1 MSSGK
6 STIRTTAKHARRQ
19 VQDRR
24 VIKRWLLQGN
34 NFSKFISCFKT
45 SYNTDDIRYLDR
57 CGTGIGIRMYRFMK
71 ENGFLYTN
79 IWSDVKNS
87 GPYIVVIRPKA
98 GLGTFLRKLD
108 IVFNNNGLNYEILRN
123 QDIEPK
129 PVKPRFKKPEIR
141 EVVPVF
147 TSDFG
152 TDEGQVV
159 ELMKK
164 IKQLDKERVEAEL
177 RLNGIEHQLKTAKQN
192 LKSIIGGYLENN

>member
-6 STIRTTAKHARRQ
+6 ATIRTTAKHARRQ

-45 SYNTDDIRYLDR
+45 SYNTDDIKYLDR
-57 CGTGIGIRMYRFMK
+57 CGIGIRIYRFMK

-79 IWSDVKNS
+79 IGSDVKNS
-87 GPYIVVIRPKA
+87 GPHIVAIRPKT
-98 GLGTFLRKLD
+98 GLNAFLRKLG
-108 IVFNNNGLNYEILRN
+108 IVYNVNGLNYEILRN
-123 QDIEPK
+123 QEIEPK
-129 PVKPRFKKPEIR
+129 PVKPRFKKPETR
-141 EVVPVF
+141 EVIPVV

-164 IKQLDKERVEAEL
+164 IKQLDKERFEAEL
-177 RLNGIEHQLKTAKQN
+177 RLDGIEHKLKTAKQN
-192 LKSIIGGYLENN
+192 LKSIIGDYIENN

>member
-6 STIRTTAKHARRQ
+6 ATIRSTAKHSRRK

-34 NFSKFISCFKT
+34 NFSEFVSCFNT
-45 SYNTDDIRYLDR
+45 SYDTEHIKYLDR
-57 CGTGIGIRMYRFMK
+57 HGSGIGIRIYRFMK

-79 IWSDVKNS
+79 IWSDIKNH
-87 GPYIVVIRPKA
+87 GPFIIVIRPKT
-98 GLGTFLRKLD
+98 GLNPFLRKLG
-108 IVFNNNGLNYEILRN
+108 IVYSVSGLNYEILRN

-129 PVKPRFKKPEIR
+129 PVKPRSKKPETR
-141 EVVPVF
+141 AVVPVVS
-147 TSDFG
+147 SDMG

-164 IKQLDKERVEAEL
+164 IKQLDKERFDAEL
-177 RLNGIEHQLKTAKQN
+177 VLDGIEHKLKTAKKN
-192 LKSIIGGYLENN
+192 LKSIIGDYIENN